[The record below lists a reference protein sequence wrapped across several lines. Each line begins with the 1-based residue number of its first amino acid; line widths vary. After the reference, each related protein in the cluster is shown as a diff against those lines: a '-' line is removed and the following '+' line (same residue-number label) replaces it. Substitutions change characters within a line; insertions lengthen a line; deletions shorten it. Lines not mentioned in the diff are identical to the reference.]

1 MLKEHTIVYSKE
13 KLDEKIDKGCE
24 GVIVYVYNTDVYEV
38 EFFDSKKSTIGLYT
52 VSRDKIEEV
61 LSM

>member
-24 GVIVYVYNTDVYEV
+24 GVIVYVYNTDVYE
-38 EFFDSKKSTIGLYT
+38 EKSTVFRTIC
-52 VSRDKIEEV
+52 
-61 LSM
+61 